1 MNTKASNITLFPFN
15 RHKFPHACSLDR
27 LGIKESVYK
36 YNYVNIICEYT
47 DSGKALKLKRHMV
60 RFSISLLNFSIPT
73 IVCIINN
80 LSFSDEQCSASFNSA
95 GI

>member
-1 MNTKASNITLFPFN
+1 MNTKASNITFFPFN
-15 RHKFPHACSLDR
+15 LHKFFHACSLDK
-27 LGIKESVYK
+27 LGINESVYK

-47 DSGKALKLKRHMV
+47 DSGKALKLKSHMV
-60 RFSISLLNFSIPT
+60 RFSISFLNFSIPT

-80 LSFSDEQCSASFNSA
+80 LSFNDEQCYASFNIV